1 VQGVFSLGV
10 SHLGFFNRV
19 EKPHLREKRGKTEI
33 FFFGGYHMKFPV
45 NTPAFLSSLIL
56 SNKRQCLLLEEET
69 VGTNFQVKAWSMKQN
84 GSSIGLQVSVTFL
97 PSADGESIEKFPI
110 FPEEESEK
118 IALKKKL
125 CSFYGWLNLPVE
137 DLTEEQFTKLSIIQ
151 NPSKENLSVS
161 ISGNLIMRFYEK
173 EYEKEGVKLKV
184 LTFKMLADPET
195 LKVGKGETFKSLLDI
210 VSKVEKSRFNR

>member
-69 VGTNFQVKAWSMKQN
+69 VGTNFQVKAWSMKLN
-84 GSSIGLQVSVTFL
+84 GSSVGLQVSVSFL
-97 PSADGESIEKFPI
+97 PSPDGEKIEKFPI

-118 IALKKKL
+118 QALKKKL
-125 CSFYGWLNLPVE
+125 CSFYGWLNLPVDE
-137 DLTEEQFTKLSIIQ
+137 LTEEQFSKLSILQ
-151 NPSKENLSVS
+151 NPSLKENLSVQLF
-161 ISGNLIMRFYEK
+161 GNLIMRFYEK
-173 EYEKEGVKLKV
+173 EYEKEGLKMKV
-184 LTFKMLADPET
+184 TTFKMLADPESF
-195 LKVGKGETFKSLLDI
+195 KVGMGETFNSLFDI
-210 VSKVEKSRFNR
+210 VSKIEKSRFN

>member
-33 FFFGGYHMKFPV
+33 FSWRHHYMKFPV

-56 SNKRQCLLLEEET
+56 SNKRQCLLLEEEN
-69 VGTNFQVKAWSMKQN
+69 VGTNFQVKAWSMKRN

-125 CSFYGWLNLPVE
+125 CSFYGWLNLPIE
-137 DLTEEQFTKLSIIQ
+137 DLTEEVFTKLSILQ

-173 EYEKEGVKLKV
+173 EYEKEGMKLKV
-184 LTFKMLADPET
+184 TTFKMLADPET